1 MEEVPQ
7 HIQTEISSLRLAVEE
22 LSLLNEIV
30 VAISLLTDVAAIT
43 DLIVSKCTKKV
54 KAEQGCVLLI
64 SDDDASPFKTFVRK
78 IDRPS
83 QHIPIHVSTNLMGWM
98 MKNEK
103 PLVINDLSSDARF
116 PNLAARGEFK
126 SLLMVPLKNKTKLIG
141 LFCLFNKEGE
151 FNPGDQRLLSIIA
164 FQSAQIIEN
173 ARLAGKEKE
182 LQEMEKDLM
191 VAREI
196 QINLLPKVMPE
207 VSGFDIYGASIPSK
221 QVGGDYFDFIKLPNE
236 HLGVVIGDV
245 SGKGTPAA
253 FLMANLQATIRS
265 QALSSGE
272 PKVLVKNSNS
282 LLNQSM
288 EQGKFVTL
296 VYGRLNP
303 SDKSFSYVN
312 AGHNSP
318 YLFSNGRVEELKAG
332 GLILGVMPGVEYQ
345 QGSVS
350 LKPKDL
356 LVLFT
361 DGVTEANNETDAFF
375 EDERLL
381 QVIKSDLTLTSKQL
395 AEKIIEE
402 VRHFQGMQSQ
412 SDDITLVVIRA
423 I

>member
-1 MEEVPQ
+1 
-7 HIQTEISSLRLAVEE
+7 
-22 LSLLNEIV
+22 
-30 VAISLLTDVAAIT
+30 
-43 DLIVSKCTKKV
+43 
-54 KAEQGCVLLI
+54 
-64 SDDDASPFKTFVRK
+64 
-78 IDRPS
+78 
-83 QHIPIHVSTNLMGWM
+83 
-98 MKNEK
+98 
-103 PLVINDLSSDARF
+103 
-116 PNLAARGEFK
+116 
-126 SLLMVPLKNKTKLIG
+126 
-141 LFCLFNKEGE
+141 
-151 FNPGDQRLLSIIA
+151 RLLSIIA

-182 LQEMEKDLM
+182 LQEIEQDLM
-191 VAREI
+191 VARQI

-207 VSGFDIYGASIPSK
+207 ISGFDIYGASIPSK
-221 QVGGDYFDFIKLPNE
+221 QVGGDYFDFIKLPYGN
-236 HLGVVIGDV
+236 LGVVIGDV

-253 FLMANLQATIRS
+253 LLMANLQATLRS

-303 SDKSFSYVN
+303 SDKSFAYVN

-318 YLFSNGRVEELKAG
+318 YLFSDGRVEELKAG

-345 QGSVS
+345 QGSVT
-350 LKPKDL
+350 LRPKDV

-381 QVIKSDLTLTSKQL
+381 QVIKSNLNLSSRQL
-395 AEKIIEE
+395 ADKIVEE